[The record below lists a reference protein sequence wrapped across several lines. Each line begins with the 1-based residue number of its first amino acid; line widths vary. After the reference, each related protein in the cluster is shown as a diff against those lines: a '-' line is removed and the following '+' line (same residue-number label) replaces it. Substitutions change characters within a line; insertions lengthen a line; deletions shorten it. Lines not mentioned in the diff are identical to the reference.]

1 LVKNINNVVF
11 GEKLMNKISS
21 IFVIPIPNPLVERL
35 VKIHSER
42 IEGWNF
48 TINFEVSL
56 IYFIYQI
63 FFVSSQILI

>member
-1 LVKNINNVVF
+1 
-11 GEKLMNKISS
+11 MNKISS